1 MKIASAA
8 LAAAVLIAGSSTGAF
23 AKERENVA
31 VRVSTNGINFQD
43 PASVAKFRAR
53 VAKAVAETCNPGDRV
68 GADMAPDFACRQSMA
83 KVTEV
88 RIARLSSGMDT
99 RMANLD

>member
-8 LAAAVLIAGSSTGAF
+8 LAAAVLIAGSTGAF

-31 VRVSTNGINFQD
+31 VRVSTAGINFQD
-43 PASVAKFRAR
+43 AASVAKFRAR
-53 VAKAVAETCNPGDRV
+53 VAKAVAATCNPGDRI
-68 GADMAPDFACRQSMA
+68 GADMSPDFACRQQMA

-88 RIARLSSGMDT
+88 RIARLSTGMDT
-99 RMANLD
+99 RMANID